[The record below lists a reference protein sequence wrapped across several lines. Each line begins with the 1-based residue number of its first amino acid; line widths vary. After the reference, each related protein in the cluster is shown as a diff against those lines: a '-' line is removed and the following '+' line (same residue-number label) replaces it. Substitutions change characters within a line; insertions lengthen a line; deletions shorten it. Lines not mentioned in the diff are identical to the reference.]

1 MAKRI
6 LVVDDEPLASANVS
20 IFLHQNGF
28 EVDQASDGKQALALL
43 AKERFDLVIS
53 DLRMPRVNGLLLKDV
68 IQYTSPK
75 IPVLL
80 MTGYYGDLV
89 TANLERESNYVV
101 KPILLDELLSKVQK
115 LIGKPLEENSPPG
128 SEGNS

>member
-1 MAKRI
+1 MPKRI

-20 IFLHQNGF
+20 IFLHENGF
-28 EVDQASDGKQALALL
+28 DVDQASDGKQALALL

-68 IQYTSPK
+68 IQYTSPN

-80 MTGYYGDLV
+80 MTGYYTDLV
-89 TANLERESNYVV
+89 TANLQRESNYVV

-115 LIGKPLEENSPPG
+115 LIGKPAEENGPSG
-128 SEGNS
+128 SEGHS

>member
-1 MAKRI
+1 
-6 LVVDDEPLASANVS
+6 
-20 IFLHQNGF
+20 
-28 EVDQASDGKQALALL
+28 
-43 AKERFDLVIS
+43 
-53 DLRMPRVNGLLLKDV
+53 
-68 IQYTSPK
+68 
-75 IPVLL
+75 

>member
-1 MAKRI
+1 MTKRI
-6 LVVDDEPLASANVS
+6 LVVDDEPVASANVS
-20 IFLHQNGF
+20 IFLHENGF
-28 EVDQASDGKQALALL
+28 EVEQASDGKQALALL

-53 DLRMPRVNGLLLKDV
+53 DVRMPRVNGLLLKDV

-80 MTGYYGDLV
+80 MTGYYMDLV
-89 TANLERESNYVV
+89 TANLERDSNYVV

-115 LIGKPLEENSPPG
+115 MIGKPPEENGSSG
-128 SEGNS
+128 SEGNA

>member
-1 MAKRI
+1 MAKKI

-20 IFLHQNGF
+20 TFLHENGF
-28 EVDQASDGKQALALL
+28 EVAQASDGKQALALL
-43 AKERFDLVIS
+43 AKDRFDLVIS

-80 MTGYYGDLV
+80 MTGYYTDLV

-115 LIGKPLEENSPPG
+115 LVGKPPEGNSSPG
-128 SEGNS
+128 SESNS